1 MNMRTLKI
9 QATILMIVF
18 AVLAP
23 YAPGNDAPRDGLTLL
38 YAARVAE
45 AREAVAAGEGP
56 LAEAWLALRERAEA
70 ILAADTVYSVTFNE
84 SAAASGNPHD
94 YYSTGPYWWP
104 DPESEDGLPYIRRDG
119 EFNPER
125 DRVSDRDPLH
135 NMVRDVRTLAY
146 AFTLSGEERFAKHA
160 ARLVRVWFLDEAT
173 HMRPNLNHAQAIPGR
188 VPGRGTGIIDTHVFV
203 FLVDALLLLEASDA
217 WSADDAR
224 ALRAWMNDFLDWLL
238 AHPHGRHERRA
249 RNNHGSAFDLQAV
262 SLALYTGRTHLAR
275 IILEEDTI
283 TRIAA
288 HIAADGRQPLEIA
301 RTRSWSYTTENLRH
315 FVRLG
320 LLARH
325 VGVDL
330 FGYEGEEGGSIAA
343 ALAFALPYVCD
354 PDAWPYEQVT
364 AWQTGYIREVLTVA
378 REMYPHKSDAV
389 EEALRCLGPP
399 PEEFVFFL
407 HFIRPPSPPLAR

>member
-1 MNMRTLKI
+1 MQFEMKG
-9 QATILMIVF
+9 ILPLSAF
-18 AVLAP
+18 AVFVLP
-23 YAPGNDAPRDGLTLL
+23 APGTFGSDVARDQLL
-38 YAARVAE
+38 LLHAARVAE
-45 AREAVAAGEGP
+45 VRGSVAAGEGP
-56 LAEAWLALRERAEA
+56 LADAWAALRARAEA
-70 ILAADTVYSVTFNE
+70 ILAAETDYSVTYNE
-84 SAAASGNPHD
+84 SVPASGNPHD

-135 NMVRDVRTLAY
+135 NMVGDVRTLAY
-146 AFTLSGEERFAKHA
+146 TFALSGEERFAERA

-203 FLVDALLLLEASDA
+203 YLVDALLLLEASRAWGDA
-217 WSADDAR
+217 DAR
-224 ALRAWMNDFLDWLL
+224 AMRAWMNDFLDWLL

-275 IILEEDTI
+275 IILEEDTMS
-283 TRIAA
+283 RIGA
-288 HIAADGRQPLEIA
+288 HISVDGRQPLEIA

-315 FVRLG
+315 FMRLG

-325 VGVDL
+325 VGVEL
-330 FGYEGEEGGSIAA
+330 FGYKAETGGSINV
-343 ALAFALPYVCD
+343 ALEFALPYVCD
-354 PDAWPYEQVT
+354 REAWPYEQVT
-364 AWQTGYIREVLTVA
+364 AWQTEYIREVLTVA
-378 REMYPHKSDAV
+378 YEVYPEMKGGVD
-389 EEALRCLGPP
+389 EALQCLGEPA
-399 PEEFVFFL
+399 EEDVFFL
-407 HFIRPPSPPLAR
+407 QFIRPVRSER